1 MITVRTNGNNADFN
15 ADHFTQTVQVGLRF
29 LRQVFIGTDA
39 ADVAFPALEG
49 FVDRFCLGQDGKVGR
64 NIFDGLAVDFP
75 SCSNLDFIQTIKDI
89 QTSNG

>member
-49 FVDRFCLGQDGKVGR
+49 FVDRFCLGQDGQGGR
-64 NIFDGLAVDFP
+64 TLSDGLAVDFP
-75 SCSNLDFIQTIKDI
+75 ACAHRDVLQTI
-89 QTSNG
+89 